1 MSHRRLYVRLR
12 TDFYCI
18 SRILRQ
24 ENYLTALFNKDI
36 LDLHVRIP
44 LPRQAAGL
52 LPGSLV
58 RHESEEDRFYLC
70 FGRNSLTQSL
80 EWNLRFCLLG
90 FMFDERRH
98 VRKEFVRGRNR
109 DEAVAK

>member
-1 MSHRRLYVRLR
+1 VSLPFLYGRSHPDIYR
-12 TDFYCI
+12 I

-52 LPGSLV
+52 LPGSLI